1 MSTEVLDLVE
11 VFNEKC
17 LYVALDFNYHCS
29 ICSSRLKSVFKS
41 LSRKVLGCL
50 TGIFSVWATAHCTKN
65 VVFH

>member
-17 LYVALDFNYHCS
+17 LYVTLDFNYHCS

-41 LSRKVLGCL
+41 LSRKVLGCF
-50 TGIFSVWATAHCTKN
+50 TGIFSV
-65 VVFH
+65 